1 MCQIP
6 GVQNAAVG
14 LTLPYERAM
23 IDGVTLSEG
32 KEAGQQISTD
42 EIYVTPGYFDTL
54 QIPMLAGRLF
64 TDADGPDTA
73 QAVVINQA
81 SARQFFHSANPVGR
95 YLTTWSKQN
104 MLIVGVVATT
114 VGSSAG
120 GLTDD
125 PAPLTSQQT
134 IYRPAAQ
141 ILDGE
146 SLYMIHSW
154 FQPSWIVRTTGP
166 VEGLNAEMQNALAR
180 RRSQLALFR
189 LLRHGQ
195 LDGRH
200 PRDPED

>member
-1 MCQIP
+1 M
-6 GVQNAAVG
+6 
-14 LTLPYERAM
+14 
-23 IDGVTLSEG
+23 
-32 KEAGQQISTD
+32 
-42 EIYVTPGYFDTL
+42 
-54 QIPMLAGRLF
+54 PMVRTRHKPSSSKAF
-64 TDADGPDTA
+64 
-73 QAVVINQA
+73 
-81 SARQFFHSANPVGR
+81 ARQFFHSANPVGR

-166 VEGLNAEMQNALAR
+166 VEGLNAER
-180 RRSQLALFR
+180 SRERRSQLALFR
-189 LLRHGQ
+189 LLGHEQ
-195 LDGRH
+195 SDGRH